1 MSQLD
6 VYPTRPDT
14 VLDGS
19 YNGVHRPK
27 YMDIS
32 GTVLNF
38 TLLDFDQTMFLD
50 VSGVLSKSRYDPSF
64 SKYDA
69 ISEIDVSLVHFRNMF
84 AIESDS
90 DHLIDLSLNSVLD
103 NVHFI
108 VYSHRIDE
116 FIPNLGDHSK
126 VVTGTVQE
134 KNSMGLHVEQNT
146 KLDFIRYLAYLLF
159 NTPYAAELFVNEE
172 ELVSSAASA
181 INLAW
186 TQCRNKLRYVATDAS
201 YNHNLK
207 YDTSGN
213 YYYLNDSLLTDASGN
228 GISNICGELYKQIV
242 SNDPERFND
251 TNTLETVDNSYN
263 SLGGKQY
270 YLPFIKNDV
279 ITIRVTLHPAHGQNL
294 FGLTYSERS
303 ASFDPLANQYLKPK
317 VYLIKMRLTAD

>member
-19 YNGVHRPK
+19 YNGIHRPK

-50 VSGVLSKSRYDPSF
+50 VSGVLSKSTYDPSF
-64 SKYDA
+64 SHYDA

-90 DHLIDLSLNSVLD
+90 DNLIDLSLNSVLD

-108 VYSHRIDE
+108 VYNHRIDE

-126 VVTGTVQE
+126 VVAGTVQE
-134 KNSMGLHVEQNT
+134 KNSVGLHVEQNT

-172 ELVSSAASA
+172 ELVSSAARA

-186 TQCRNKLRYVATDAS
+186 TECRNKLKSVSSTNPQTNAKLTKDV
-201 YNHNLK
+201 
-207 YDTSGN
+207 SGN
-213 YYYLNDSLLTDASGN
+213 YWYHNDN
-228 GISNICGELYKQIV
+228 GKDYSNICGELYKQIV

-263 SLGGKQY
+263 TLGGKQY

-279 ITIRVTLHPAHGQNL
+279 ITIRVTLHPAHGQDL

-303 ASFDPLANQYLKPK
+303 ASFDPLDIQYLKPK
-317 VYLIKMRLTAD
+317 VYLIKMKLTAD

>member
-1 MSQLD
+1 MSALN
-6 VYPTRPDT
+6 VYPVRTDT

-19 YNGVHRPK
+19 YNGIHRPK

-50 VSGVLSKSRYDPSF
+50 VSGVLSKSTYDPSF
-64 SKYDA
+64 SHYDA

-90 DHLIDLSLNSVLD
+90 DNLIDLSLNSVLD

-108 VYSHRIDE
+108 VYNDKIDD
-116 FIPNLGDHSK
+116 FIPNLGDHST
-126 VVTGTVQE
+126 VVSGTVQG
-134 KNSMGLHVEQNT
+134 KSSIGLAIEQNT

-172 ELVSSAASA
+172 ELVSSASRA

-186 TQCRNKLRYVATDAS
+186 TECRNKLKKVSSTNPESYV
-201 YNHNLK
+201 NLTH
-207 YDTSGN
+207 DISGG
-213 YYYLNDSLLTDASGN
+213 YWYHNDSGKQT
-228 GISNICGELYKQIV
+228 SNICGELYKQIV

-251 TNTLETVDNSYN
+251 TNTLETVETYTN

-279 ITIRVTLHPAHGQNL
+279 ITIRVTLNASHGQDL

-303 ASFDPLANQYLKPK
+303 ASFDPLDTQYLKPK